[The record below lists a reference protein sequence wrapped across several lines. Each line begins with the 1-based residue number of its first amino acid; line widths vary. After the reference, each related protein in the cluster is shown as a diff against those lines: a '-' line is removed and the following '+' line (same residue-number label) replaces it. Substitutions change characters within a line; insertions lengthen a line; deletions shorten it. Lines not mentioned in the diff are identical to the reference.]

1 MNSEG
6 TVAELSHT
14 SYNRSDAPT
23 TSVGESVNTRRALRH
38 TDTIGRGQAE
48 GDGGVCWGYG

>member
-1 MNSEG
+1 VNSEG

-23 TSVGESVNTRRALRH
+23 TSVGESINTRRALRH